1 MSWYNLAINSI
12 KNKWRLQR
20 LLLECNSDYF
30 KKKRA
35 MLKWKKWVLNSL
47 NKEAM
52 LVLDLVIKK
61 SNGACGVIL
70 PAKECKMGGKCAP
83 TRMM

>member
-1 MSWYNLAINSI
+1 M
-12 KNKWRLQR
+12 KKW
-20 LLLECNSDYF
+20 N
-30 KKKRA
+30 
-35 MLKWKKWVLNSL
+35 KWVLNSRD
-47 NKEAM
+47 KEAM
-52 LVLDLVIKK
+52 LDLVIKK